1 MRKDSATMI
10 RTLLTISLLLLPF
23 SGGTPAEAA
32 VLQVA
37 NNGLDGP
44 ACGSK
49 TAPCRSITRA
59 IDLAAAGDTIVV
71 GPGRYGDLDRDGTL
85 GEANEEGPEAGAVIV
100 IDKAVAVE
108 SSTGAVWTII
118 DVAGFNRLGVRI
130 TANGARFGRAKK
142 GFTIFDSSSN
152 GVSIEGS
159 ATGVVVEG
167 NHAILTNSAFLAGGT
182 GGGHVIQGNVASANA
197 LGFGLASAGGAVARS
212 NLAVASSGDG
222 FATGGTGTQR
232 FEGNVALA
240 NDFGFSAALYDEAVL
255 VGNVAVGNREGL
267 RGGNGATLTATG
279 FAAIANR
286 QAGVH
291 NQGTTSMSL
300 TASNLIG
307 NGTQPIGGSANCG
320 SITETPPLTASNVFW
335 GAATGPGDDPADDV
349 CDVGV
354 GVTTVAPVA
363 AKPFKIKTKAPSF

>member
-1 MRKDSATMI
+1 MM
-10 RTLLTISLLLLPF
+10 RTLLTISTFFISLAGVA
-23 SGGTPAEAA
+23 SADAA

-44 ACGSK
+44 TCGTK

-85 GEANEEGPEAGAVIV
+85 GEANEEGPEIGAVV
-100 IDKAVAVE
+100 LIDKAVTVE

-118 DVAGFNRLGVRI
+118 DVAGFNRVAVRI
-130 TANGARFGRAKK
+130 TASGARFGRAKK
-142 GFTIFDSSSN
+142 GFTLFDSSGN
-152 GVSIEGS
+152 GVAIADPASNV
-159 ATGVVVEG
+159 AVEG
-167 NHAILTNSAFLAGGT
+167 NHAILTNSGFLAGGT
-182 GGGHVIQGNVASANA
+182 GGGHVIEGNVASANA
-197 LGFGLASAGGAVARS
+197 LGVGLASAGGGVARS
-212 NLAVASSGDG
+212 NLAVANTGDG
-222 FATGGTGTQR
+222 FAAGGTGSQR
-232 FEGNVALA
+232 FEGNVAIA
-240 NDFGFSAALYDEAVL
+240 NDFGFTGGLYDEAVL

-267 RGGNGATLTATG
+267 RGGNGAALSVTG

-291 NQGTTSMSL
+291 NQGTTTVSV

-307 NGTQPIGGSANCG
+307 NGTQAIGGSPNCG
-320 SITETPPLTASNVFW
+320 TITETPPLTATNVFW

-349 CDVGV
+349 CDLGA
-354 GVTTVAPVA
+354 GVTTVAPFA
-363 AKPFKIKTKAPSF
+363 TKPFKIKTKVPTF